1 MENKIELSA
10 TVKSPSKSS
19 HIRKSRGFSL
29 KEIEEAG
36 KNVAQLKKLNIN
48 IDYMRK
54 SSHPENI
61 DALKKLKVEEKKDE
75 KRKPFSPKE
84 KRRTDFKPQK
94 EKPKVELKK
103 PVEKRIQKQAVEE
116 KVKPKKKEKAKPKK
130 ADKSKK
136 EELGIALTELSGL
149 GAATA
154 KKFIELGVDT
164 VETLC
169 KEDPEELAQLI
180 KGVSPD
186 RLKKW
191 IEEGKEIIK

>member
-29 KEIEEAG
+29 KEIEESG
-36 KNVAQLKKLNIN
+36 KNVSQLKSLNIS
-48 IDYMRK
+48 IDYLRK
-54 SSHPENI
+54 SSYPGNI
-61 DALKKLKVEEKKDE
+61 DILKKLKIEEKKGE
-75 KRKPFSPKE
+75 KRKPFFPKE
-84 KRRTDFKPQK
+84 KTRTAFKPKK
-94 EKPKVELKK
+94 EIPKVRLKK
-103 PVEKRIQKQAVEE
+103 PVEKRIKKEPVKE

-130 ADKSKK
+130 IDKGK
-136 EELGIALTELSGL
+136 EEEAGCDLTELSGL
-149 GAATA
+149 GSATA
-154 KKFIELGVDT
+154 KKLIELGVDT

-180 KGVSPD
+180 KGVSAE

-191 IEEGKEIIK
+191 IEEGKEIIE